1 MRWPSL
7 FRASR
12 FFVVAGLI
20 WFAVDLVLLFRA
32 GSGRLIDVYLH
43 DRYVVLSTSHL
54 FLFVGSVL
62 VIFGGVYG
70 LFEQRHAR
78 PVNLILGHAHFWLT
92 ALPLGIL
99 FRVLYRFSQAASGD
113 VNLQD
118 VVQGEM
124 RVFLWSFLALLA
136 GQFAFLANLAIAF
149 FRRPAGAR

>member
-12 FFVVAGLI
+12 FFIVAGAS
-20 WFAVDLVLLFRA
+20 WFAIGLIRLFRGGTG
-32 GSGRLIDVYLH
+32 GSIDI
-43 DRYVVLSTSHL
+43 YVHVGNVLVPPSHV
-54 FLFVGSVL
+54 FLLAGSVL

-92 ALPLGIL
+92 VVPLGIL

-118 VVQGEM
+118 AVQAEM
-124 RVFLWSFLALLA
+124 RAFLWSFLALLA